1 MNRGGF
7 GHVEAVV
14 EGLDRHR
21 GHLVRVLAKNENYLV
36 RYLEID
42 GDELTDGAVLA
53 CTPDIICVVD
63 SDTGWLGMHAALI
76 YLCGGL
82 RHRLAG
88 AAVLIY

>member
-14 EGLDRHR
+14 EGLDRHH

-36 RYLEID
+36 RYLEM
-42 GDELTDGAVLA
+42 GGAELTEGAVLA

-63 SDTGWLGMHAALI
+63 SDTGWLGLH
-76 YLCGGL
+76 
-82 RHRLAG
+82 
-88 AAVLIY
+88 AVLTLFVWWTQTQVGWGCMQY